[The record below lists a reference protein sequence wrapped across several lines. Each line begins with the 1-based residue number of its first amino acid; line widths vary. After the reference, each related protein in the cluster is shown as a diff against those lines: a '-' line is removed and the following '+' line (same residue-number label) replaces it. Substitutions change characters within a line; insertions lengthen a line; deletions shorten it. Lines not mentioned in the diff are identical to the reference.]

1 MAQQYQRI
9 TLQSTISTFYVL
21 LHVDVIFRWIN
32 SYASRVML
40 LFICREDKRGD

>member
-1 MAQQYQRI
+1 MAQQYQKI

-21 LHVDVIFRWIN
+21 LHIDMIFHWFN

-40 LFICREDKRGD
+40 LLICREDK